1 MTAPIPTAAPLFTRV
16 WSQAK
21 FELRTTLSNGEQ
33 LFLSFALPIGA
44 LMALALT
51 NMLTVFGYPESERDV
66 IATSAGLGLSVAA
79 SAFTG
84 QAIAT
89 GFDRRYGVLRQ
100 LATTPLGTTGLI
112 LAKIVSV
119 YIISAAQMLLVFIV
133 NALLPMH
140 FHLTGSLTQLL
151 GLFLSWL
158 LGTAALTA
166 LALAFAGTV
175 RAEAVLAIS
184 NILWVLGAG
193 VGGLVVDHP
202 GVWGTIASLTPFG
215 ALGDSLR
222 MALVSG
228 GVDWIALAILAV
240 WAVAGITAGAKWFS
254 FESK

>member
-1 MTAPIPTAAPLFTRV
+1 MTQPQIAPLAQRV
-16 WSQAK
+16 WAQSL
-21 FELRTTLSNGEQ
+21 FELRTTLSNAEQ

-44 LMALALT
+44 LVVLALT
-51 NMLTVFGYPESERDV
+51 DVVTVFGYSEDQRNI
-66 IATSAGLGLSVAA
+66 IAASAGLGLSIAA

-119 YIISAAQMLLVFIV
+119 YMVTAVQLAVTFIV
-133 NALLPMH
+133 IALLPVD
-140 FHLTGSLTQLL
+140 FQLTPSLPQLL
-151 GLFLSWL
+151 GIFLAWL

-166 LALAFAGTV
+166 LALAFAGTA
-175 RAEAVLAIS
+175 RAEAVLAGS
-184 NILWVLGAG
+184 NILWVAGAG
-193 VGGLVVDHP
+193 VGGLVVKHP
-202 GVWGTIASLTPFG
+202 GVWGTVASLTPFG

-222 MALVSG
+222 TALVAGS
-228 GVDWIALAILAV
+228 VDWSAQLVLLV
-240 WAVAGITAGAKWFS
+240 WAVLGIIAGATWFS